1 VDCYNEPSTLYK
13 GDNRELKKQNKNK
26 IKRSTTRLV
35 ALGFAL
41 IIVIGTMLLSLPIS
55 VRSGQPN
62 IMNALFTATSATC
75 VTGLIVADTYQ
86 NWTTFGIIVIFT
98 LIQIGGLGFMT
109 IGVYIS
115 IILKKKIG
123 LKQRENLQES
133 VNSMEIA
140 GVVRLARKIVQ
151 GTFLIE
157 GIGALLLSTRFIP
170 RFGLQ
175 RGIAFSIFHAVS
187 AFCNAGFDLMG
198 YEEAYASLVS
208 FEGDVLVNMVVMF
221 LILTGGI
228 GFIVWDD
235 LMRNKWHFKKY
246 LLHTKIVLT
255 FTIGLTVIA
264 TIAFLVLENHG
275 VLVGLTP
282 VEKALGAAF
291 CSVTPRTAGFN
302 TTDVAGLSNA
312 GKLLTILLMFIGG
325 SPGSTAGGA
334 KTTTIVVLLLYAV
347 AMIRNHEDI
356 NLFGRRLTDDV
367 VKKANAV
374 VVTNF
379 MLAALAAVIIM
390 AMQPFDMADV
400 LLEVFSAINTVGMST
415 GITRDLNTV
424 SRLILIVLMYCG
436 RLGSLS
442 FALVFAQKNTSDT
455 IRLPQEK
462 IIVG

>member
-1 VDCYNEPSTLYK
+1 M
-13 GDNRELKKQNKNK
+13 KKQNKNK

-264 TIAFLVLENHG
+264 TIAFLVLEKHG
-275 VLVGLTP
+275 VL
-282 VEKALGAAF
+282 
-291 CSVTPRTAGFN
+291 
-302 TTDVAGLSNA
+302 AGL
-312 GKLLTILLMFIGG
+312 
-325 SPGSTAGGA
+325 
-334 KTTTIVVLLLYAV
+334 TIVVLLLYAV

>member
-1 VDCYNEPSTLYK
+1 M
-13 GDNRELKKQNKNK
+13 KKQNKNK

-187 AFCNAGFDLMG
+187 AF
-198 YEEAYASLVS
+198 
-208 FEGDVLVNMVVMF
+208 
-221 LILTGGI
+221 
-228 GFIVWDD
+228 
-235 LMRNKWHFKKY
+235 
-246 LLHTKIVLT
+246 
-255 FTIGLTVIA
+255 
-264 TIAFLVLENHG
+264 
-275 VLVGLTP
+275 
-282 VEKALGAAF
+282 
-291 CSVTPRTAGFN
+291 
-302 TTDVAGLSNA
+302 
-312 GKLLTILLMFIGG
+312 
-325 SPGSTAGGA
+325 
-334 KTTTIVVLLLYAV
+334 
-347 AMIRNHEDI
+347 
-356 NLFGRRLTDDV
+356 
-367 VKKANAV
+367 
-374 VVTNF
+374 
-379 MLAALAAVIIM
+379 
-390 AMQPFDMADV
+390 AMQ
-400 LLEVFSAINTVGMST
+400 
-415 GITRDLNTV
+415 DLT
-424 SRLILIVLMYCG
+424 
-436 RLGSLS
+436 
-442 FALVFAQKNTSDT
+442 
-455 IRLPQEK
+455 
-462 IIVG
+462 

>member
-1 VDCYNEPSTLYK
+1 
-13 GDNRELKKQNKNK
+13 
-26 IKRSTTRLV
+26 
-35 ALGFAL
+35 
-41 IIVIGTMLLSLPIS
+41 M
-55 VRSGQPN
+55 
-62 IMNALFTATSATC
+62 
-75 VTGLIVADTYQ
+75 
-86 NWTTFGIIVIFT
+86 
-98 LIQIGGLGFMT
+98 
-109 IGVYIS
+109 
-115 IILKKKIG
+115 
-123 LKQRENLQES
+123 
-133 VNSMEIA
+133 
-140 GVVRLARKIVQ
+140 
-151 GTFLIE
+151 
-157 GIGALLLSTRFIP
+157 
-170 RFGLQ
+170 
-175 RGIAFSIFHAVS
+175 
-187 AFCNAGFDLMG
+187 
-198 YEEAYASLVS
+198 
-208 FEGDVLVNMVVMF
+208 
-221 LILTGGI
+221 
-228 GFIVWDD
+228 
-235 LMRNKWHFKKY
+235 
-246 LLHTKIVLT
+246 
-255 FTIGLTVIA
+255 
-264 TIAFLVLENHG
+264 
-275 VLVGLTP
+275 
-282 VEKALGAAF
+282 
-291 CSVTPRTAGFN
+291 
-302 TTDVAGLSNA
+302 AGLSNA